1 MAKYYCCF
9 NCPKENHSEEEMKYT
24 DICPDCGRH
33 YGFPLDNMPEEI
45 GNFTIEKSIARGFYG
60 ATYIAISKERLPKRR
75 VLKVILQNIYTFFQK
90 NFAVECEEH
99 SRLQNEHIVEI
110 HDYFDE
116 DVNFGDTI
124 ISCHVS
130 VLDYI
135 EGKSLEDE
143 MESDISIERLTQIA
157 IDLLEILEVLKNNN
171 ISHNDLHTGNIIV
184 SNLQQGT
191 RRIDQ
196 IDNSIKLIAIDLN
209 SASGKTK
216 STDNRLGDI
225 NEIGDTIQKLV
236 KRFIDRKKGNNE
248 KLTDKENRILV
259 NFENF
264 SKLLKQ
270 KVENTRVPSYADL
283 IHDVK
288 NNYLYVA
295 DPWNEKIVLR
305 SFDYAYNAQTLKPN
319 YVPALFVDPERNF
332 FKESIK
338 PGPSIIYGMRG
349 CGKTLLLLGL
359 TFYSRIS
366 TENRDE
372 YSNSGNEGII
382 NRIRD
387 DGFIGL
393 YINANKLL
401 DAVGKNQS
409 TIYKP
414 LERMYL
420 RFSQEALRTLMT
432 LKKIKDDCVLDLFY
446 ENIAKEINNKVNGI
460 NINNIKSERELDD
473 LLTKEINILE
483 NGQGDDIN
491 ISTAAPILFENLST
505 VITNCSETLRNHNI
519 LYLLDDLSTRYLSI
533 DNITPLISTF
543 IFQSDKCAFKITTE
557 EQTLNAILL
566 SPGNQEKVRPDRDLQ
581 TYNLGN
587 QVNEE
592 IRKSNDFVIDILK
605 KRGEC
610 FSELLPH
617 PKNLLGDCS
626 LQDIARTITQ
636 TGRKKKEKKQ
646 FYHGI
651 TMLSKVCVGDIG
663 DIIHIY
669 NLMLKKYKSV
679 KNTPLSDDIQ
689 NDVYQAV
696 SANKLFDVDRNRN
709 DLKDFAI
716 TFAKASYKLLMESR
730 NTDPLRLRQYNSI
743 NVNITSGNQDFQ
755 IDKLRS
761 LVDAGIFIYDGS
773 PKSPRTTGNNTN
785 PLLQF
790 KLAFRKLLGLTNFI
804 GISQSDRFELSGEEL
819 ENWLKNPQD
828 GESILLKNKI
838 IEDDI
843 PEPETIKSNTFNKSA
858 STGIQRTLF
867 FEVENNRNNTN
878 DIPNFLVDQ
887 NTILLEK
894 KEFDNKSVE
903 DYKQYLLGVGFEE
916 RTFESLQKVLF
927 ATDLDAIYAIKHLL
941 EEGKFDDIKELLS
954 QSGKNI
960 HFINENGINNVDF
973 SIKTIIDVSGLSKAM
988 IFNSIIGATNN
999 LNNIAILETEAIELS
1014 PSDKDLNDIIN
1025 SSANKQAT
1033 AILKEVTEKIES
1045 SEIEPYVI
1053 SRIYNTD
1060 TDESN
1065 YRVILCF
1072 SSAKFERMLH
1082 FLDNK
1087 QYDKILIINPTSDDN
1102 RSKLARYS
1110 SQVIQDKYSSLETEI
1125 KGIDITN
1132 PNDILKAMTEL
1143 YQKYYVQEGYNF
1155 DIALTGSKL
1164 QTTCA
1169 SIFTCY
1175 NKINNCWYISPSG
1188 WKPNSFSSGSKSTYL
1203 YSLLYTK

>member
-1 MAKYYCCF
+1 MSKYCCF
-9 NCPKENHSEEEMKYT
+9 NCPEKDYSEKELSG
-24 DICPDCGRH
+24 ICPKCSKH
-33 YGFPLDNMPEEI
+33 YGFPLDDMPKEI
-45 GNFTIEKSIARGFYG
+45 GNFSIEKSIARGFYG
-60 ATYIAISKERLPKRR
+60 ATYLAVSKERIPKQR
-75 VLKVILQNIYTFFQK
+75 VLKVIPKSIYTFFK
-90 NFAVECEEH
+90 KDFDAECKEH
-99 SRLQNEHIVEI
+99 AELQNEHIVEI
-110 HDYFDE
+110 YDYFDE
-116 DVNFGDTI
+116 EVNFGGTI
-124 ISCHVS
+124 IPCHIS

-135 EGKSLEDE
+135 DGKSLEE
-143 MESDISIERLTQIA
+143 VMESDISIERLTQIA

-171 ISHNDLHTGNIIV
+171 KNHNDLHPGNIIV

-196 IDNSIKLIAIDLN
+196 IDNGIKLIIIDLN
-209 SASGKTK
+209 SASDKTQ
-216 STDNRLGDI
+216 SSNNRLGDI
-225 NEIGDTIQKLV
+225 NWIGDTIQKLV
-236 KRFIDRKKGNNE
+236 KQFIDRKESSKEN
-248 KLTDKENRILV
+248 LTDKENRILV
-259 NFENF
+259 HFENY

-270 KVENTRVPSYADL
+270 RVENTRIPNYSDL
-283 IHDVK
+283 IFDIRNAYVH
-288 NNYLYVA
+288 VA
-295 DPWNEKIVLR
+295 DPWNESFSLK

-319 YVPALFVDPERNF
+319 YVPALFVDPERKF

-366 TENRDE
+366 KENVDE

-382 NRIRD
+382 NRIKD

-401 DAVGKNQS
+401 DAVGKNQN

-432 LKKIKDDCVLDLFY
+432 LKKIKDDCASDLFY
-446 ENIAKEINNKVNGI
+446 ENIAKEINSKVNDLDI
-460 NINNIKSERELDD
+460 SYIKSERELDD
-473 LLTKEINILE
+473 LLTKKINILE
-483 NGQGDDIN
+483 NGKGDDIN

-505 VITNCSETLRNHNI
+505 VITNCSEILRNHNI

-592 IRKSNDFVIDILK
+592 IRKNNDFVIDILK

-610 FSELLPH
+610 FSESLPH
-617 PKNLLGDCS
+617 PKSLLGDCS
-626 LQDIARTITQ
+626 LQEIAKTITQ

-669 NLMLKKYKSV
+669 NLMLEKYKNV
-679 KNTPLSDDIQ
+679 KNIPLSDDIQ

-730 NTDPLRLRQYNSI
+730 NTNPLRLRQYNSI

-804 GISQSDRFELSGEEL
+804 GVSQSDRFELSGEEL
-819 ENWLKNPQD
+819 ENWLRNPQE
-828 GESILLKNKI
+828 GESILLKNKT

-843 PEPETIKSNTFNKSA
+843 LEPETVEPNTFFNKA
-858 STGIQRTLF
+858 PLTSTQGTLL
-867 FEVENNRNNTN
+867 FETENDLNNMN
-878 DIPNFLVDQ
+878 EILNFLVDQ
-887 NTILLEK
+887 NTILLSK
-894 KEFDNKSVE
+894 KEFDNKSIE
-903 DYKQYLLGVGFEE
+903 DYKQYLLGVGFED
-916 RTFESLQKVLF
+916 RTFESLQKVLS
-927 ATDLDAIYAIKHLL
+927 ATNLDIIYAIEHSL
-941 EEGKFDDIKELLS
+941 EEGKFDDIKKLLI

-960 HFINENGINNVDF
+960 QFINEKKIGEINF
-973 SIKTIIDVSGLSKAM
+973 RAKTIIDVSGLSKAM
-988 IFNSIIGATNN
+988 IFNSIIGAGSN
-999 LNNIAILETEAIELS
+999 LNNVAILETEAMKLS
-1014 PSDKDLNDIIN
+1014 PSDEDLNDIIN
-1025 SSANKQAT
+1025 PSANKQAT
-1033 AILKEVTEKIES
+1033 AILKEVTERIES

-1087 QYDKILIINPTSDDN
+1087 QYDKILIINPIDDDN

-1110 SQVIQDKYSSLETEI
+1110 SQVIQDKYSSLETEM
-1125 KGIDITN
+1125 KDIDISN
-1132 PNDILKAMTEL
+1132 SDDILKAMTEL
-1143 YQKYYVQEGYNF
+1143 YQKYYIQEGYNF

-1164 QTTCA
+1164 QTVCA

-1175 NKINNCWYISPSG
+1175 NKINNCWYISPKG
-1188 WKPNSFSSGSKSTYL
+1188 WKSNSFSTGFNNSYL
-1203 YSLLYTK
+1203 YSLFTHNQL